1 MAYRNPTDGGQT
13 DSFTDCSCADKP
25 RSAAKKSDTGEGGSF
40 MKAAI
45 YCRLSEEDRNRGDA
59 DSLSIQNQK
68 SMLVSYAVA
77 QDWEVY
83 AIYSDD
89 DYAGADRR
97 RPAFN
102 KLLRDAEA
110 RLFDIV
116 LCKTQSRFTREM
128 ELVEKYI
135 HGLFP
140 LWGIRFVSIVDNA
153 DTAAPGNK
161 KARQISGLVNEW
173 YLEDMS
179 ENIRAVLTDRRRKGF
194 HIGAHALYGYK
205 KDPDKRG
212 HLLPDP
218 SSSAVVR
225 EIFTLY
231 ASGYGKTAI
240 ARILNARRIATPSDY
255 RTGRSGSL
263 WQYGTIGGILSN
275 EMYIGNMVQGRY
287 GSVSYKTKQN
297 RPRDRSEWIRVEGTH
312 EPIVGRELWDAVQTL
327 RTHRAR
333 PFSGGA
339 MGVLSGLVHCGSC
352 GARMRTVKNRDRR
365 YFQCRNRYL
374 APDRCSG
381 AFASAALLETAVLRE
396 LSVCTDSFAE
406 ILTEDALASCL
417 IAESAADF
425 TKELHTLAGE
435 MAQYKRALSTLYL
448 DKVRGIVTE
457 SEYIEMAESMR
468 AAREQC
474 QKRYTELTAQ
484 STAPSPLPSAAERIA
499 AYLHPTVL
507 TREIALAMVK
517 SIAVWHRT
525 DDGTIP
531 VEIQW
536 RF

>member
-1 MAYRNPTDGGQT
+1 
-13 DSFTDCSCADKP
+13 
-25 RSAAKKSDTGEGGSF
+25 

-68 SMLVSYAVA
+68 SMLVSYAA
-77 QDWEVY
+77 AHDWEVY

-89 DYAGADRR
+89 DYTGADRR

-102 KLLRDAEA
+102 RLLHDAEA
-110 RLFDIV
+110 RRFDIV

-179 ENIRAVLTDRRRKGF
+179 ENIRAVLTDRRRHGF

-205 KDPDKRG
+205 KDPDRRG

-218 SSSAVVR
+218 QSAAVVR

-240 ARILNARRIATPSDY
+240 ARCLNARHIATPSDY
-255 RTGRSGSL
+255 RAGRSGSL
-263 WQYGTIGGILSN
+263 WQYGTIGGILTN

-312 EPIVGRELWDAVQTL
+312 APLVERELWDTVQAL
-327 RTHRAR
+327 LARRNR
-333 PFSGGA
+333 PFSGGEI
-339 MGVLSGLVHCGSC
+339 GVLSGLVRCGVC
-352 GARMRTVKNRDRR
+352 GGPMRTVKNRGRR

-374 APDRCSG
+374 APDRCVG
-381 AFASAALLETAVLRE
+381 AFVSAALLEDVVVRE
-396 LSVCTDSFAE
+396 LSALTDGFAA
-406 ILTEDALASCL
+406 ILTDDALAACL
-417 IAESAADF
+417 ITEHRADP
-425 TKELHTLAGE
+425 TRELRALEEETARYR
-435 MAQYKRALSTLYL
+435 QALSTLYL

-457 SEYIEMAESMR
+457 AEYVELSENLR
-468 AAREQC
+468 ANRQRC
-474 QKRYTELTAQ
+474 QDLYKVLSAKTG
-484 STAPSPLPSAAERIA
+484 APSPSPSPAERIA
-499 AYLHPTVL
+499 AYLHPTAL
-507 TREIALAMVK
+507 TREVALAMVD
-517 SIAVWHRT
+517 SISVRHRT
-525 DDGTIP
+525 DEGAIP
-531 VEIQW
+531 VEIHW